1 MTDTESTGQPPRV
14 RPTGWRSALA
24 LVAFVGVCLM
34 VGAIGS
40 LMTAPA
46 IDTWYRELVKPSFN
60 PPDAV
65 FGPVWTALYVI
76 MGFAAWR
83 VWRVAGLFNGRVALR
98 LFGTQLMLN
107 LLWTFLFFVL
117 QSPAAAFFEILLL
130 IAAIVGTIIA
140 FRRHDKWAELA
151 MVPYLMWVLFA
162 AVLNGAIWYLN

>member
-1 MTDTESTGQPPRV
+1 MASDDNTNQPARV
-14 RPTGWRSALA
+14 RPTGWRSWLV
-24 LVAFVGVCLM
+24 LVAFVGACLM
-34 VGAIGS
+34 VGAIGAM
-40 LMTAPA
+40 LTASSV
-46 IDTWYRELVKPSFN
+46 DTWYRTLVKPSFT

-76 MGFAAWR
+76 MGIAAWR
-83 VWRVAGLFNGRVALR
+83 IWQVAGLFNGRVALR

-130 IAAIVGTIIA
+130 IVGIVGTIVA
-140 FRRHDKWAELA
+140 FRQHDKWAELA

>member
-1 MTDTESTGQPPRV
+1 MVVDENVNLPLRL
-14 RPTGWRSALA
+14 RRTGWRSLLALA
-24 LVAFVGVCLM
+24 VFVGVCLM
-34 VGAIGS
+34 VGAIGGF
-40 LMTAPA
+40 LTAGSV
-46 IDTWYRELVKPSFN
+46 DTWYQGLVKPSFA

-76 MGFAAWR
+76 MGIAAWR
-83 VWRVAGLFNGRVALR
+83 IWQVAGPIRGRVALR
-98 LFGTQLMLN
+98 LFATQLMLN

-130 IAAIVGTIIA
+130 IAAIVGTIVA

-162 AVLNGAIWYLN
+162 AVLNGAIWRLN

>member
-1 MTDTESTGQPPRV
+1 MVGDENAKPPLRV
-14 RPTGWRSALA
+14 RPTGWRSWLV
-24 LVAFVGVCLM
+24 LVAFVAACLM
-34 VGAIGS
+34 VGAIGAM
-40 LMTAPA
+40 LTASSV
-46 IDTWYRELVKPSFN
+46 DTWYQGLVKPSFT

-76 MGFAAWR
+76 MGIAAWR
-83 VWRVAGLFNGRVALR
+83 IWQVAGFFNGRVALR

-117 QSPAAAFFEILLL
+117 RSPAAAFFEILLL
-130 IAAIVGTIIA
+130 IAGIVATIVA
-140 FRRHDKWAELA
+140 FRQHDKWAELA

>member
-1 MTDTESTGQPPRV
+1 MTGSETEDRPLRV
-14 RPTGWRSALA
+14 RPTGWRSWLA
-24 LVAFVGVCLM
+24 LLGFVGVCLM
-34 VGAIGS
+34 VGAIGGM
-40 LMTAPA
+40 MTAPA
-46 IDTWYRELVKPSFN
+46 IDTWYRALAKPSFN

-83 VWRVAGLFNGRVALR
+83 VWRVAGFFNGRVALR

-130 IAAIVGTIIA
+130 IAGIIGTIVA
-140 FRRHDKWAELA
+140 FRQHDKWAELA